1 MKKNQNKISMAN
13 DMGPFRDSQAPFLA
27 LRAPAMYR
35 LNPPLIGPAC
45 TH

>member
-1 MKKNQNKISMAN
+1 MKKNQNKTSMAN
-13 DMGPFRDSQAPFLA
+13 DMGPFRDSQAPLA

-35 LNPPLIGPAC
+35 LNPSLIGPAC